1 MRKKTMIQLS
11 YMTKIECKY
20 YTIVFPGEF
29 GQHVQETWRTD
40 QILNSYYTH
49 WATKMIEHNKQSD
62 ISEDLCI
69 EDWCIIHWAEET
81 DEFGNKL

>member
-1 MRKKTMIQLS
+1 M
-11 YMTKIECKY
+11 KY

-40 QILNSYYTH
+40 QILKSYYTY
-49 WATKMIEHNKQSD
+49 WVTKMIENNKQSD

-69 EDWCIIHWAEET
+69 EDWCATHWAEET
-81 DEFGNKL
+81 DEFGNKLWEKRNEST